1 MKTQDAFIAHP
12 STPEQVD
19 ALRAFMQAL
28 KIKFEIRKAETY
40 NPDFVE
46 KVLESQ
52 KQARD
57 GKVTRVEK
65 EKLKE
70 FLGL

>member
-12 STPEQVD
+12 TTPEQVD
-19 ALRAFMQAL
+19 ALRAFMKAL
-28 KIKFEIRKAETY
+28 KINFEIRKAETY

-65 EKLKE
+65 EKLKD